1 MLRHGPLEVALTLS
15 AEDTLPSRRTL
26 SLRFNI
32 PISKT
37 KEFWAALREGKLITT
52 KCTSCGKLTFP
63 PQADCPNCMS
73 SGHEWVDLGPDAVL
87 VTFTNVQITP
97 TSFVNND
104 PYIVGIGRLADGLSV
119 LAWVEGASVEQLRP
133 GDKLRL
139 QARVS
144 PEGNPYYVFV
154 RT

>member
-1 MLRHGPLEVALTLS
+1 MSNEEALS
-15 AEDTLPSRRTL
+15 SRRTL

-32 PISKT
+32 PISRT
-37 KEFWAALREGKLITT
+37 KEFWEALKAGKLITT
-52 KCTSCGKLTFP
+52 KCKSCGKVAFP

-73 SGHEWVDLGPDAVL
+73 SQHEWVELGPDAVL

-104 PYIVGIGRLADGLSV
+104 PYIVGIGRVADDLNV
-119 LAWVEGASVEQLRP
+119 LAWVEGATVEQLKP
-133 GDKLRL
+133 GDKLKL
-139 QARVS
+139 QARMS

-154 RT
+154 KA